1 MAHADFVSATKSFSV
16 VMAKGPINVR
26 VPIFVPIVE
35 VRRAVVA
42 EVFTSAFDT
51 IVEATAGGILK
62 L

>member
-1 MAHADFVSATKSFSV
+1 
-16 VMAKGPINVR
+16 MAKGPIDVR